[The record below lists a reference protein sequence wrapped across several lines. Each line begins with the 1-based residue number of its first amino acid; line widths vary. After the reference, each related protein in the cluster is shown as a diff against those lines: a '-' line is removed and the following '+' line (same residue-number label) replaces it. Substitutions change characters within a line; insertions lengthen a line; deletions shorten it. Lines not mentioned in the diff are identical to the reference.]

1 MRFLIT
7 IITLFSYHICVPQS
21 NIHCSE
27 IISDETE
34 IMDLESLFSDDP
46 KTNFFEILKNCKDL
60 DAIDIKLFQKN
71 LIAIFSI
78 NILEEEKTLSYKS
91 LLEEYD
97 KMRFSEDYN
106 FIHKN
111 LSELYQYQDIV
122 ITEENKEFYK
132 NELLKSPF
140 FSEDDNLDILDE
152 ILLSLISSDKNF
164 TYETFFDTLFFSIN
178 TYNEAEIAD
187 ENESYYT
194 ILDDYDSTL
203 NRAKELNKPILLFFT
218 GYACVNATKM
228 ESFIL
233 NKTEIKSIIDEKF
246 IFYAAYV
253 DDRTSLDNNMQYYS
267 NTLQREVVTVGGK
280 NLDLQV
286 SKFKT
291 NTQPYFVII
300 NPNGK
305 IIASEGYIKEVELQR
320 FINFLNSDSN

>member
-233 NKTEIKSIIDEKF
+233 NKTEIKSIIEEKF

-267 NTLQREVVTVGGK
+267 NTLQREVVTVGEK